1 MSEITNI
8 PSFEKWLPAVK
19 KANPEDYRSDEDWK
33 YAYDFTYKDSLESPP
48 ISVPEEITQEAP
60 KSTPYPT
67 DMAHREMPV
76 MIGGQMVMPSNI
88 PSMDITKEEIK
99 DIGRV
104 GLNILTGLPRTFKDL
119 ANIHAKGGEVP
130 EGTSRFF
137 DKYVES
143 KDGKLQLEKSPNFIS
158 QLLFGLSSVTPGKKL
173 ISDEISEKTIR
184 GFLSFLPDEIVD
196 TVIDERGKIRPTE
209 TGLGAVLDIGSYIVG
224 TQVAKKLIGKGD
236 SLKGESLRWLGA
248 STITTQALAD
258 PEYNISN
265 MVVEYMEE
273 GLETGEVPDSILY
286 PLAQFL
292 SADPEDTMGTKRLKL
307 VGEEVLFAGLGLGMD
322 VATTSGR
329 WSWRKSKELFNKP
342 PSDLTAE
349 QRQELLTSYLEEAR
363 GQLNQRQA
371 ADEVTPPLTEKFE
384 PVEIEEN
391 LWNSTSPK
399 GSNWFVDTTRRF
411 FLSRGNMTKPLF
423 NAFEGRET
431 AKRQAVAE
439 AEFLS
444 FQLKNSLDALGNTV
458 ESKEVAEKVQKI
470 FSEEDLSFLNE
481 IEGAEEE
488 IFKAKTL
495 LVSSKYE
502 IPKDVAAI
510 VVTARETID
519 SASKKLLGT
528 DLKAEARKSITDN
541 MGSYLRRSYRAFED
555 PDFEV
560 DPKLYNDAVTHESQ
574 TIFERSLPE
583 DWEDLSVE
591 ELDELQKNADLA
603 ARQRIEKLLDLSED
617 KESIEYFDN
626 VQRVTRE
633 ILQKK
638 KNLSP
643 QVRKMLGEIEDPSEN
658 VLLTLSKVSQ
668 YYENSK
674 FFNEFYKLG
683 SQAGYVFRE
692 RDLPFDLA
700 NPASTRP
707 EELGLVP
714 ISKTGSFL
722 DGKKTTDDPDVFTD
736 RYYTTPEMLEAI
748 TQRDQHFSWLS
759 NQGWYK
765 NFLYLKGQSQA
776 NKTIYSHVTHLRN
789 VVGGL
794 QFGLANG
801 ISPVQFKAWDHLKT
815 LTGKNKDRAMQDLY
829 QTYQRLGVINTSV
842 RVNDFRQLLET
853 GFESG
858 LEKAATRTSKKADD
872 YVVGKGIKWVGGKM
886 ENVYMGVDDF
896 FKINGYEKELATL
909 QKAFPDESLEVLQ
922 EEAANIIKNTFPNY
936 DRVPPGIKAIK
947 ELPVGSFVSF
957 PAEIMRT
964 SAHIV
969 RQASKEITSGNPV
982 LRKRGLLRLGGYTAS
997 AVGWG
1002 AFADWSAG
1010 AVGLTEDQA
1019 EQARIIIETPWSK
1032 DSNVAWSKIGE
1043 DLYYADTQFLDSYS
1057 TMKEPISAVHREIR
1071 SGQLQGEELDAYLL
1085 NALAESSKLV
1095 VAPYTDQ
1102 AMITDLFTEIGAAA
1116 LSESGRGL
1124 SGRAYFTDGMDKY
1137 DKAWAVMAKT
1147 LDAVAP
1153 GTLVS
1158 FIDLIQVANE
1168 VPNKTTGKVKD
1179 LSLEFQTN
1187 ATGIRYNRFSP
1198 DDLITFAA
1206 KDFLRNERQDIDIRP
1221 DYTTT
1226 TEELLTKQYNVE
1238 KARFENAR
1246 KLHRKINAYKSI
1258 NLGLGPDKEKLRDA
1272 DQSVY
1277 LLLREAGLPKEQ
1289 YALITNNRFV
1299 ATKTSQNLISNI
1311 IKKMPKEERDKGV
1324 IGKLIRQMSQLNL
1337 TPLNE
1342 PFPEPMTFEGYEKRE
1357 GKYKG
1362 SVVHDVPTVPENPL
1376 LRVNKET
1383 GNTYAED
1390 AGIDTR
1396 EPKANGGKLFGAL
1409 SRSKYNR
1416 GRAVKKFL
1424 EEGEEF
1430 VENVKDTFSGLLGG
1444 FQTKFDEVGEAGV
1457 SIKPAA
1463 PKHLDA
1469 TSKNVSEMDV
1479 GVVKGEGLDPAKSAQ
1494 EGGEYVD
1501 YKLKRVLTG
1510 RVFQDGQINA
1520 FISPRPQFKAKI
1532 KEDKIS
1538 EEDMKEIQEIVN
1550 QKPDKDV
1557 AFLRTNL
1564 LDSTKYK
1571 ILSSK
1576 IKGLKGHTDRYGIS
1590 AVQATDFKT
1599 MKSTKKQYK
1608 KDKGMKS
1615 DHIYGLHVDVKGDGA
1630 LLRHL
1635 KSAPKSKYGF
1645 AQPSLRPHFV
1655 GDIQPG
1661 KRIGTIKVNANNH
1674 PLYDVIRIDAEDL
1687 SRPSNVKE
1695 PLTNESIIGDVNTY
1709 FDDVM
1714 DMKNVKSYDE
1724 LEEQAAIMKT
1734 TEGGTLADLTRTIA
1748 SESKNESY
1756 KIIAKKVTDKIE
1768 DFEKGGFNFTYRI
1781 VNKDPNDPTKYDK
1794 PVPNY
1799 IHQTIPEAQGG
1810 TNFDFETNTQ
1820 NVFINNTEEL
1830 DYPTNGLNFTT
1841 GLHESVHSVLAVVAH
1856 AGENAPATSKL
1867 NKDFV
1872 RLQTLRNTIVT
1883 EFNKRTDSGTALT
1896 PFETRIYNKES
1907 NALENVHEIVAW
1919 GLTDK
1924 NMQEFLESIPYKGN
1938 KTMWDSFVETMRK
1951 VLGLKA
1957 NQDTA
1962 LSELLS
1968 VSSSLFETKPSTV
1981 MERLGKNTG
1990 GVLTSGTPVIEMD
2003 ARLLFNHG
2011 GYHATAQEEIDAAGR
2026 QEANQARRVVGVG
2039 AKRRGSL
2046 TGMPQ
2051 GYQLQPELASMTMQ
2065 TVDEA
2070 VNKAHAIVDALPEGA
2085 KKIVAEDAQRQI
2097 EKGTREAEEAEA
2109 KRTGK
2114 LKTFVTGTV
2123 GKAAKKAIASNPYIE
2138 GIHNIRAQDTLKGK
2152 IKAGAKIAI
2161 NQVPYVTATGEIL
2174 SNVKE
2179 ADTARGR
2186 TAALAQGIMNKIPEI
2201 TLGRRKVKVLNFLK
2215 KKVQERRE
2223 NRN

>member
-1 MSEITNI
+1 MATYTTLPKIDEIEELLEQDQTPTYTTLPGMDESEN
-8 PSFEKWLPAVK
+8 
-19 KANPEDYRSDEDWK
+19 
-33 YAYDFTYKDSLESPP
+33 
-48 ISVPEEITQEAP
+48 ITQEAP

-88 PSMDITKEEIK
+88 PSMDISKEEIQ
-99 DIGRV
+99 DIGKV
-104 GLNILTGLPRTFKDL
+104 GLNILTGIPRTLKDIS
-119 ANIHAKGGEVP
+119 NIIAEGGEVS
-130 EGTSRFF
+130 EEASRFI
-137 DKYVES
+137 DKYS
-143 KDGKLQLEKSPNFIS
+143 KGKDGKIQLIESPSFIS

-173 ISDEISEKTIR
+173 ISDKISEKTIK
-184 GFLSFLPDEIVD
+184 GFLSFLPDEIVND
-196 TVIDERGKIRPTE
+196 VIDERGKIRPTE
-209 TGLGAVLDIGSYIVG
+209 TGLGAVLDIGSYVVG
-224 TQVAKKLIGKGD
+224 TQAVKKLIGKGD
-236 SLKGESLRWLGA
+236 SFKGESLRWLGA

-265 MVVEYMEE
+265 LVVEYMEE
-273 GLETGEVPDSILY
+273 GLKTGEVPDSILY

-292 SADPEDTMGTKRLKL
+292 SAKPDDTMATKRLKL
-307 VGEEVLFAGLGLGMD
+307 VGEEVLFAGLGLGFD
-322 VATTSGR
+322 VATTSGK

-363 GQLNQRQA
+363 GQLKQKQA

-391 LWNSTSPK
+391 LWNPTPPK
-399 GSNWFVDTTRRF
+399 GSNWFVTTTRKF

-431 AKRQAVAE
+431 AKRQAISE

-444 FQLKNSLDALGNTV
+444 FQLKNSLDALGNNV

-470 FSEEDLSFLNE
+470 FSEEDLSFLDE

-495 LVSSKYE
+495 LVSSKYA

-519 SASKKLLGT
+519 NASKKLLGT
-528 DLKAEARKSITDN
+528 DLKAEARQSITDN
-541 MGSYLRRSYRAFED
+541 VGSYLRRSYRAFED
-555 PDFEV
+555 PDFKV

-583 DWEDLSVE
+583 DWEDLGVE
-591 ELDELQKNADLA
+591 ELDKLQKNADLA

-643 QVRKMLGEIEDPSEN
+643 PVRKMLGEIEDPSEN

-736 RYYTTPEMLEAI
+736 RYYTTPEMLESI

-765 NFLYLKGQSQA
+765 NYLYLKGQSQA
-776 NKTIYSHVTHLRN
+776 NKTIYSHITHLRN
-789 VVGGL
+789 VLGGL

-801 ISPVQFKAWDHLKT
+801 LSPVQFKAWDNLKT
-815 LTGKNKDRAMQDLY
+815 LTGKNKDRATQDLY

-842 RVNDFRQLLET
+842 KVNDFRQLLEI

-858 LEKAATRTSKKADD
+858 LDRATTQASKKADE
-872 YVVGKGIKWVGGKM
+872 YAVGRGIKWVGGKM

-947 ELPVGSFVSF
+947 ELPIGSFVSF
-957 PAEIMRT
+957 PAEVMRT

-982 LRKRGLLRLGGYTAS
+982 LRTRGLKRLGGYIGS
-997 AVGWG
+997 AIGWE
-1002 AFADWSAG
+1002 AFSSWSAG

-1019 EQARIIIETPWSK
+1019 DQARILAETPWSK
-1032 DSNVAWSKIGE
+1032 NSNYNWSRIGE

-1057 TMKEPISAVHREIR
+1057 TMKEPISAAYSEIKK
-1071 SGQLQGEELDAYLL
+1071 GQLQGEELDTYLL
-1085 NALAESSKLV
+1085 KALAESSKLL

-1116 LSESGRGL
+1116 LSDSGRGL
-1124 SGRAYFTDGMDKY
+1124 SGRAYFTEGMDDY
-1137 DKAWAVMAKT
+1137 DKAWAVLSKT
-1147 LDAVAP
+1147 ADALSP
-1153 GTLVS
+1153 GSLVS
-1158 FIDLIQVANE
+1158 IVDLVDVANE
-1168 VPNKTTGKVKD
+1168 VPNRTTGKVKN
-1179 LSLEFQTN
+1179 LGLELKTN

-1198 DDLITFAA
+1198 DDLLTFAA
-1206 KDFLRNERQDIDIRP
+1206 KDFIRNERQDIDIRP

-1226 TEELLTKQYNVE
+1226 MEELLKKQYNVE

-1246 KLHRKINAYKSI
+1246 RLYRKIKAYESI
-1258 NLGLGPDKEKLRDA
+1258 DLGLGPGPDKEKLRDA
-1272 DQSVY
+1272 EQNLY
-1277 LLLREAGLPKEQ
+1277 LILMDVGIPKKQAAFIVNNQFKASNISNTLSSNIMEKMDEEQ
-1289 YALITNNRFV
+1289 YSDT
-1299 ATKTSQNLISNI
+1299 
-1311 IKKMPKEERDKGV
+1311 V
-1324 IGKLIRQMSQLNL
+1324 INYVNQMVIMEA

-1342 PFPEPMTFEGYEKRE
+1342 PFPERMTFEGYEKRE

-1362 SVVHDVPTVPENPL
+1362 SVVHDVPTVPKNPL

-1396 EPKANGGKLFGAL
+1396 ESKVDGGKLFGAL
-1409 SRSKYNR
+1409 SRIKYNR
-1416 GRAVKKFL
+1416 GRAVKKIL
-1424 EEGEEF
+1424 GDGEE
-1430 VENVKDTFSGLLGG
+1430 VIENIQDTFAGLLGG
-1444 FQTKFDEVGEAGV
+1444 FKTKFDEVGEEGV

-1469 TSKNVSEMDV
+1469 TGKNVSEMDV
-1479 GVVKGEGLDPAKSAQ
+1479 GVVKGEGLDPTKSAQ
-1494 EGGEYVD
+1494 AGGEYLD

-1520 FISPRPQFKAKI
+1520 FVSPRPQFKAKI

-1538 EEDMKEIQEIVN
+1538 EEDMKAIQEVVN

-1571 ILSSK
+1571 ILSSTV
-1576 IKGLKGHTDRYGIS
+1576 KGLKGHTDRYGIS

-1630 LLRHL
+1630 LLRHI
-1635 KSAPKSKYGF
+1635 KSAPDSKYGF
-1645 AQPSLRPHFV
+1645 SQPSLRPHFV

-1661 KRIGTIKVNANNH
+1661 KRIGSIKVGANTH
-1674 PLYDVIRIDAEDL
+1674 PLYDVIRIDAENL

-1695 PLTNESIIGDVNTY
+1695 PLTNESFI
-1709 FDDVM
+1709 DDIN
-1714 DMKNVKSYDE
+1714 DAFNDSLTGKNVKSYEE
-1724 LEEQAAIMKT
+1724 LEEQAAIIKT
-1734 TEGGTLADLTRTIA
+1734 TEGGTVADLTRTI
-1748 SESKNESY
+1748 SKESKNKSF
-1756 KIIAKKVTDKIE
+1756 KIIAKKVTAKIKE
-1768 DFEKGGFNFTYRI
+1768 LEKEGFTFKYNI
-1781 VNKDPNDPTKYDK
+1781 VSKDPNNPTKYAV
-1794 PVPNY
+1794 PVPDY
-1799 IHQTIPEAQGG
+1799 
-1810 TNFDFETNTQ
+1810 
-1820 NVFINNTEEL
+1820 L
-1830 DYPTNGLNFTT
+1830 D
-1841 GLHESVHSVLAVVAH
+1841 
-1856 AGENAPATSKL
+1856 
-1867 NKDFV
+1867 
-1872 RLQTLRNTIVT
+1872 R
-1883 EFNKRTDSGTALT
+1883 
-1896 PFETRIYNKES
+1896 
-1907 NALENVHEIVAW
+1907 
-1919 GLTDK
+1919 
-1924 NMQEFLESIPYKGN
+1924 
-1938 KTMWDSFVETMRK
+1938 
-1951 VLGLKA
+1951 
-1957 NQDTA
+1957 
-1962 LSELLS
+1962 
-1968 VSSSLFETKPSTV
+1968 
-1981 MERLGKNTG
+1981 
-1990 GVLTSGTPVIEMD
+1990 
-2003 ARLLFNHG
+2003 LFN
-2011 GYHATAQEEIDAAGR
+2011 R
-2026 QEANQARRVVGVG
+2026 Q
-2039 AKRRGSL
+2039 
-2046 TGMPQ
+2046 
-2051 GYQLQPELASMTMQ
+2051 
-2065 TVDEA
+2065 
-2070 VNKAHAIVDALPEGA
+2070 
-2085 KKIVAEDAQRQI
+2085 
-2097 EKGTREAEEAEA
+2097 
-2109 KRTGK
+2109 
-2114 LKTFVTGTV
+2114 
-2123 GKAAKKAIASNPYIE
+2123 
-2138 GIHNIRAQDTLKGK
+2138 
-2152 IKAGAKIAI
+2152 
-2161 NQVPYVTATGEIL
+2161 
-2174 SNVKE
+2174 
-2179 ADTARGR
+2179 
-2186 TAALAQGIMNKIPEI
+2186 
-2201 TLGRRKVKVLNFLK
+2201 
-2215 KKVQERRE
+2215 
-2223 NRN
+2223 